1 MSIGGFD
8 KPGVAD
14 RLRGWR
20 PAPKLKRSAP
30 RRGAT
35 DRLLGW
41 TLALSFA
48 LAGRVFAVDVEFH
61 PPARATDPATVEV
74 MRDLA
79 IRVVPVYQDK
89 DSLRFLANVSAL
101 QMAARNYTAATV
113 SRRTLDER
121 RRGNASRSADALIL
135 DVYAKARAI
144 EAERRVEFGKALDQ
158 AYREIVGPL
167 SDHDAYAVSAAL
179 TAPPSA
185 YAEELQAAFDRQRSR
200 DTIGIDAAVALIWK
214 YLAFDARRSIA
225 PFAAALDAQDETRR
239 YAVDGGASLKGVDGS
254 VIRVA
259 VVRPRGEGVKLPAL
273 LEFNID
279 ASRNT
284 ARECAA
290 HGFAGVVASV
300 QNLARGRRAPA
311 PYERDGEQVRL
322 VLDWIARQPWSD
334 GRVGMY
340 GDRYS
345 GFAAWAG
352 AKHLPRALKAI
363 ATSAT
368 TAPGIDSPMAG
379 NIFQNSGYRWSLY
392 VTNTDPRAVQ
402 SFYDDEIWRALDQA
416 WYRSG
421 RRYRDLE
428 LLHGTP
434 NPVFMRWLNHP
445 SYDAYWQNM
454 IPYREQ
460 FARIDIPVLTI
471 TGYFAGSE
479 PGALYYFTQHHRYK
493 HDARHTLLIG
503 PYDDAALLRGPLRL
517 LQGYEVD
524 EAALVDLRELRY
536 QWFEHVL
543 KGGPLP
549 ALLKDRVNYEVM
561 GANEWRSAPDI
572 ASMSGMPQ
580 RFYLAAGAA
589 GEEQHRLALRR
600 AAADRPLRQ
609 VVDLKERGD
618 AAWTAPMDFVS
629 KSLASRN
636 GLVFASEPFE
646 KPLRLDGLFS
656 GSFDVVVNKM
666 DVDLNI
672 SLFELTP
679 EGDYIQLFSPTY
691 ELRASYAQ
699 DRRRRHLL
707 QAGVRQRIS
716 FRSERLTS
724 RQFAAGSRL
733 VMLLGI
739 AKRPDREINYGTGN
753 DVSEESFLD
762 ADEPYRVRWY
772 PDSYIEVPVSR

>member
-1 MSIGGFD
+1 MSRMSRI
-8 KPGVAD
+8 A
-14 RLRGWR
+14 
-20 PAPKLKRSAP
+20 PAPRLTGPGPWRI
-30 RRGAT
+30 GAMVG
-35 DRLLGW
+35 LIWLVI
-41 TLALSFA
+41 
-48 LAGRVFAVDVEFH
+48 AGPCRAADIEFH
-61 PPARATDPATVEV
+61 PPASATDPSTVEI

-79 IRVVPVYQDK
+79 VRVVPVYQDN
-89 DSLRFLANVSAL
+89 DARRFLANVSAL

-113 SRRTLDER
+113 NRRLLNER
-121 RRGNASRSADALIL
+121 RGKSGGRRPASAVIL
-135 DVYAKARAI
+135 DVYAKARAM
-144 EAERRVEFGKALDQ
+144 EAERGTDFSKALAQ
-158 AYREIVGPL
+158 AYREIVGQL
-167 SDHDAYAVSAAL
+167 DDHEAYEVSTAL
-179 TAPPSA
+179 MAPPSA
-185 YAEELQAAFDRQRSR
+185 YADELDAAFDRQRSR
-200 DTIGIDAAVALIWK
+200 DTISIDAAVNLVWK

-225 PFAAALDAQDETRR
+225 PFVAALDAQDEANR
-239 YAVDGGASLKGVDGS
+239 YLVQNGILIDGVDRS
-254 VIRVA
+254 EIRIV
-259 VVRPRGEGVKLPAL
+259 VVRPRTTSGKLATL
-273 LEFNID
+273 LEFNIEPG
-279 ASRNT
+279 RNS

-290 HGFAGVVASV
+290 HGFAGVVAIV
-300 QNLARGRRAPA
+300 ERVAHGRRSPA
-311 PYERDGEQVRL
+311 PYERDAAQVAR

-352 AKHLPRALKAI
+352 AKHPTPALRAI

-368 TAPGIDSPMAG
+368 TAPGIDAPMAG
-379 NIFQNSGYRWSLY
+379 NIFQNSAYRWSLY
-392 VTNTDPRAVQ
+392 VTNTNPAVEKD
-402 SFYDDEIWRALDQA
+402 FYDDEIWRELDRT

-421 RRYRDLE
+421 RRYRDLGV
-428 LLHGTP
+428 LHGRSSP
-434 NPVFMRWLNHP
+434 IFIRWLNHP
-445 SYDAYWQNM
+445 SYDAYWQHM

-493 HDARHTLLIG
+493 ADAQHTLLIG

-524 EAALVDLRELRY
+524 ESAVIDLRELRY

-561 GANEWRSAPDI
+561 GANEWRSAGSI
-572 ASMSGMPQ
+572 AAMADSRQ
-580 RFYLAAGAA
+580 RFYLDDGSATGD
-589 GEEQHRLALRR
+589 QHALVTRR
-600 AAADRPLRQ
+600 PAHTRGLRQ
-609 VVDLKERGD
+609 IVDLKDRSD
-618 AAWTAPMDFVS
+618 AAWTPPMDFVS
-629 KSLASRN
+629 KSLAARN
-636 GLVFASEPFE
+636 SLVFVSQPFDQ
-646 KPLRLDGLFS
+646 PVRLSGLFS
-656 GSFDVVVNKM
+656 GRLEVLVNKM

-679 EGDYIQLFSPTY
+679 GGDYIQLFSPTL

-707 QAGVRQRIS
+707 QAGVPQHIE

-733 VMLLGI
+733 VLLLGI
-739 AKRPDREINYGTGN
+739 AKRPDREINYGSGN

-762 ADEPYRVRWY
+762 ADEPYRLRWL
-772 PDSYIEVPVSR
+772 PGSYIEVPVSR

>member
-1 MSIGGFD
+1 MSTGLRI
-8 KPGVAD
+8 PYAAD
-14 RLRGWR
+14 RLRDWIL
-20 PAPKLKRSAP
+20 ALKVRRSAP
-30 RRGAT
+30 RHEAAN
-35 DRLLGW
+35 RLLGW
-41 TLALSFA
+41 MLGLSFA
-48 LAGRVFAVDVEFH
+48 LVGRVFAVDVEFH

-79 IRVVPVYQDK
+79 VRVVPVYQDK

-113 SRRTLDER
+113 SRRTLDQR
-121 RRGNASRSADALIL
+121 RRGNAVRGADALIL

-185 YAEELQAAFDRQRSR
+185 YAEQLQAAFDRQRSR
-200 DTIGIDAAVALIWK
+200 DTIGIDAAVDLIWK
-214 YLAFDARRSIA
+214 YLAFDAQRSIA
-225 PFAAALDAQDETRR
+225 PFATALDAQDEARR
-239 YAVDGGASLKGVDGS
+239 YLVDAGASIAGVDGS
-254 VIRVA
+254 VIRLA
-259 VVRPRGEGVKLPAL
+259 VVRPHGEGAKLPAL

-279 ASRNT
+279 PSRNS

-300 QNLARGRRAPA
+300 QSVAHGRRSPA

-322 VLDWIARQPWSD
+322 VLDWITRQSWSD

-345 GFAAWAG
+345 GFAAWAS

-379 NIFQNSGYRWSLY
+379 NIFQNSAYRWSLY

-421 RRYRDLE
+421 RRYRDLGV
-428 LLHGTP
+428 LHGTP
-434 NPVFMRWLNHP
+434 NPVFIRWLNHP

-479 PGALYYFTQHHRYK
+479 PGALYYFTQHHYFKR
-493 HDARHTLLIG
+493 DARHTLLIG

-549 ALLKDRVNYEVM
+549 ALLKDRVNYQVM
-561 GANEWRSAPDI
+561 GANEWRSAPDL
-572 ASMSGMPQ
+572 ASMSGTPQ

-589 GEEQHRLALRR
+589 GEEQQRLAARR
-600 AAADRPLRQ
+600 TAGGHALRQ

-636 GLVFASEPFE
+636 GLVFVSEPFE
-646 KPLRLDGLFS
+646 RPLRLDGLFT

-672 SLFELTP
+672 SLFELTR

-699 DRRRRHLL
+699 ERQRRHLL
-707 QAGVRQRIS
+707 QAGVRQRIG

-724 RQFAAGSRL
+724 RQFAVGSRL

-772 PDSYIEVPVSR
+772 PTATSRCR